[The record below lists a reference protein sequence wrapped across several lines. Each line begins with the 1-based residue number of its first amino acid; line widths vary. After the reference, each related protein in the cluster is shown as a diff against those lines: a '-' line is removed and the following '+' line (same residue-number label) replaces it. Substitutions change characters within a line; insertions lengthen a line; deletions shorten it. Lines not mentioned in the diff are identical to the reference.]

1 MEKDFWVGK
10 NVLITGYKGFV
21 GKNLAEALTAAG
33 AFVYGIDKKDGRCD
47 IRFLSDVAFEFSLI
61 PDKSPID
68 IVIHLA
74 AETQVG
80 RAENTIVNTYET
92 NIAGTINVLSQCVHY
107 DIPVIVASS
116 DKVYGS
122 SKWPCDEHN
131 DVVFGNG
138 VYCDSKCYVDMITRD
153 MCERSKLRAIIT
165 RSANIYGLND
175 ENEARLIPGLIN
187 HILRDEPFSLRSN
200 GKQVR
205 SYIHVDD
212 AVSAYMFLA
221 ECLIL
226 GKVSTGTV
234 YNFVGHDQY
243 FTALEI
249 CDMAG
254 VHVNPIDGDNGELD
268 EQIVHADPLF
278 DLGWESKIDME
289 EFFEE
294 ILEMKDELTKEKT
307 D

>member
-10 NVLITGYKGFV
+10 NVLITGHMGFV
-21 GKNLAEALTAAG
+21 GKNLAEALAAAG
-33 AFVYGIDKKDGRCD
+33 AFVYGIDKKDGRYN
-47 IRFLSDVAFEFSLI
+47 IRHLSDVSFKFSTI
-61 PDKSPID
+61 PYEGPTD
-68 IVIHLA
+68 IVFHLA

-80 RAENTIVNTYET
+80 RAENDIVNTYQA
-92 NIAGTINVLSQCVHY
+92 NIAGTINVLSQCIYY

-122 SKWPCDEHN
+122 SQWPCDEHN

-153 MCERSKLRAIIT
+153 MCERSKLHAIIT

-187 HILRDEPFSLRSN
+187 HILHDAPFSLRSN

-205 SYIHVDD
+205 SYIHISD
-212 AVSAYMFLA
+212 AVSAYMLLA
-221 ECLIL
+221 ENLIL
-226 GKVSTGTV
+226 GKISTGTV
-234 YNFVGHDQY
+234 YNLVGHDQY

-254 VHVNPIDGDNGELD
+254 VQVNPIDGDNGELD
-268 EQIVHADPLF
+268 EQIVYADPLS
-278 DLGWESKIDME
+278 DLGWESKVDME
-289 EFFEE
+289 KFFEE
-294 ILEMKDELTKEKT
+294 ILEMKNELTQKKT
-307 D
+307 E